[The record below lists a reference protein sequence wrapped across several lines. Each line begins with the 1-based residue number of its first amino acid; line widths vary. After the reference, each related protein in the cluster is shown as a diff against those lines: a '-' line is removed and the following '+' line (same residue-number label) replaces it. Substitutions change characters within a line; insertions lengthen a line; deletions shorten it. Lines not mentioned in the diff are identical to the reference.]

1 MFKWLALLYDNTIYI
16 KDASPII
23 VLCLIWQIM
32 RKGFDIMAKKV
43 TSLRVAKQ
51 ASKVLKDGRSSKRS
65 KTIAGS
71 ALSQREKTKR

>member
-1 MFKWLALLYDNTIYI
+1 MTCSILEYHNLN
-16 KDASPII
+16 II
-23 VLCLIWQIM
+23 CKSNHGFMLNFTKY

-71 ALSQREKTKR
+71 VLSQREKEKK